1 MELIKLIGILVVVVG
16 FALKLNSLAIILAA
30 GIITGLV
37 SGVPFKEI
45 LEAFGAG
52 FVGNRTMCMFIVV
65 MLLTGTLE
73 RNGLKVVAE
82 RLVKK
87 IKGVTP
93 GIVIGV
99 NTILRGF
106 QSAINVGF
114 GGVPGFVKPVIMPM
128 AEGAIPEDIQDREGY
143 TEELKGMGGS
153 SENIGNFFAQLLFV
167 GGSGAILVK
176 TTMETLGYEVD
187 FLKMA
192 GIQVPIAVFAIALAC
207 VYYFIVDKKLQ
218 KKYRTKSK

>member
-1 MELIKLIGILVVVVG
+1 MIKLIGILVVVVG
-16 FALKLNSLAIILAA
+16 FALKLDSIAIILAA
-30 GIITGLV
+30 GFITGFVGDMTLV
-37 SGVPFKEI
+37 EI

-52 FVGNRTMCMFIVV
+52 FVANRTMCVFIVV

-82 RLVKK
+82 RLIRKL
-87 IKGVTP
+87 KGVTS
-93 GIVIGV
+93 GVVIGA
-99 NTILRGF
+99 NTILRAF
-106 QSAINVGF
+106 QSAFNVGF
-114 GGVPGFVKPVIMPM
+114 GGVAGFVKPVIMPM
-128 AEGAIPEDIQDREGY
+128 AEGAIPVEDDKRSEEHID
-143 TEELKGMGGS
+143 ELKGMAAS

-192 GIQVPIAVFAIALAC
+192 MIQIPIAVFAVLVACIYYYLKDKAL
-207 VYYFIVDKKLQ
+207 V
-218 KKYRTKSK
+218 KKYYGKKK

>member
-1 MELIKLIGILVVVVG
+1 MELLKLIGVLVIVVG

-37 SGVPFKEI
+37 SGLPFKEI

-82 RLVKK
+82 RMVKK

-93 GIVIGV
+93 GIIIGV
-99 NTILRGF
+99 NTVLRGI
-106 QSAINVGF
+106 QSALNVGF
-114 GGVPGFVKPVIMPM
+114 GGVAGFVKPVIMPM
-128 AEGAIPEDIQDREGY
+128 AEGAIPGDVEDKDGY
-143 TEELKGMGGS
+143 TEELKGMASS

-167 GGSGAILVK
+167 GGSGAILVQ
-176 TTMETLGYEVD
+176 TTMSTLGYEVD

-192 GIQVPIAVFAIALAC
+192 GIQVPIAVFAIGISC
-207 VYYFIVDKKLQ
+207 VYYYFVDRSLK
-218 KKYRTKSK
+218 KKYKNKTK